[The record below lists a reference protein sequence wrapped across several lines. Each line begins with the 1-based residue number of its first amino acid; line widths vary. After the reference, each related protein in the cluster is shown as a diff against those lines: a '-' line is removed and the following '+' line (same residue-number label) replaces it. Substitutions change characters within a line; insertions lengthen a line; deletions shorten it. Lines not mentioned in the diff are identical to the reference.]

1 MFTKVRPREKQ
12 EAKVAVTVMV
22 APSPMRQKQLRVPES
37 QYLVSL
43 AARIAEDDPHATVT
57 ARYGHHKDD
66 VMVIRR
72 SEDEDDIE
80 LF

>member
-1 MFTKVRPREKQ
+1 M
-12 EAKVAVTVMV
+12 AVTVMV
-22 APSPMRQKQLRVPES
+22 APSPKRQKQLRVPES

-43 AARIAEDDPHATVT
+43 AARIAEDYPHGTVT